1 MNESTAYQYLSRL
14 NDFKEFIEN
23 KYNLGIDTLL
33 IKIKDG
39 NQDTYDLLNDYA
51 AYLKNCNINA
61 LTLKQRIVTVKNF
74 LEYHDVDIRKFKVK
88 VKLPKIIRKKKEA
101 ISNQDVTNILNIC
114 NNLRLRTYVMLLA
127 SSGMRA
133 TEALSIRLQDLDFDS
148 DHARVFLREN
158 IQKLKQIESSF

>member
-14 NDFKEFIEN
+14 NVFKEFIEN

-101 ISNQDVTNILNIC
+101 ISKQDVTNILNIC